1 MSVGRFFAPSAE
13 WPVRPHPL
21 NARRG
26 AARSREAACKGARIG
41 GHLVAGSIG
50 HHHHLGAARR
60 TRSIAHHRE
69 AAQRV
74 ACNIDQEGARSMA
87 QEAGRSTHI

>member
-26 AARSREAACKGARIG
+26 AARSREAACKVARIG

-50 HHHHLGAARR
+50 HHHLGAARR
-60 TRSIAHHRE
+60 TRSIAHRRE
-69 AAQRV
+69 AA
-74 ACNIDQEGARSMA
+74 ACSMA

>member
-1 MSVGRFFAPSAE
+1 VSVGRFFAPSAE

-26 AARSREAACKGARIG
+26 TARSREAACKVARIG

-60 TRSIAHHRE
+60 THSIAHHRE

-74 ACNIDQEGARSMA
+74 AARSMA
-87 QEAGRSTHI
+87 QEAGRSTPYLTPIGGP